1 MRKVELS
8 MEEQYKYKIIKNL
21 VDNNG
26 NKKNAATKL
35 NCTVRHVNRLI
46 KVYEEK
52 GKEGFVHGNRGRVPS
67 NAFDQETKE
76 KIINLYLNEYGDTN
90 FVHFTEIIKEDLG
103 INISDTTVNYWLREV
118 ETLSPKAKRKT
129 KKLMKKKLRQLL
141 AKSKSVKVKNEIK
154 EAISILDSKDAHPRR
169 PRCKYAGEMIQ
180 MDASSFNWVP
190 DEVWHL
196 HLAIDDA
203 TGEVVG
209 AYFDYQETLNGYYN
223 VFYQILN
230 NYGIPAMFYTDRRTV
245 FEYKRKNTAFDDDD
259 TFTQFSY
266 ACHQL
271 GVEVKTTSVAQAKGR
286 IERLN
291 QTFQS
296 RLPVELRRAQITNI
310 EEANEFLKSYLKK
323 FNTHFALH
331 LNTTKS
337 VYEKQ
342 PTTEQINQVLAV
354 ISERKIGGGHA
365 IKYKNKYYIPKT
377 KTDAPVYFNKGTT
390 CLIIEAFDGKR
401 YLNVLDTLYHMEEI
415 PKHQASSENFDPQ
428 EKKVT
433 KERKHYIPPL
443 NHPWRQASYFK
454 YFSSQPHR
462 ENNANV

>member
-46 KVYEEK
+46 KLYKEK
-52 GKEGFVHGNRGRVPS
+52 GKEGFIHGNRGRVPS

-103 INISDTTVNYWLREV
+103 INISDTTVNFWLREV

-129 KKLMKKKLRQLL
+129 KKLMKRKLRQLL
-141 AKSKSVKVKNEIK
+141 AKTKSEKVKNEIK
-154 EAISILDSKDAHPRR
+154 EAISILDSKEAHPRR

-190 DEVWHL
+190 NEVWHL

-271 GVEVKTTSVAQAKGR
+271 GVEIKTTSVAQAKGR

-323 FNTHFALH
+323 FNAHFALH

-377 KTDAPVYFNKGTT
+377 KADAPVYFNKGTT
-390 CLIIEAFDGKR
+390 CLIIEAFDGKQ

-415 PKHQASSENFDPQ
+415 PKHQTLSENFDPK
-428 EKKVT
+428 EKKEA

-443 NHPWRQASYFK
+443 THPWRQASCFK

>member
-26 NKKNAATKL
+26 NKKNAANKL
-35 NCTVRHVNRLI
+35 NCTIRHVNRLI
-46 KVYEEK
+46 KLYKEK
-52 GKEGFVHGNRGRVPS
+52 GKEGFIHGNRGRVPA

-76 KIINLYLNEYGDTN
+76 KIINLYLNDYGDTN
-90 FVHFTEIIKEDLG
+90 FVHFTEIIKEDLN
-103 INISDTTVNYWLREV
+103 INISDTTINYWLREV

-141 AKSKSVKVKNEIK
+141 AETKSEKMKNEIK
-154 EAISILDSKDAHPRR
+154 EAISILDSKEAHPRR

-190 DEVWHL
+190 NEVWHL

-271 GVEVKTTSVAQAKGR
+271 GVEIKTTSVAQAKGR

-310 EEANEFLKSYLKK
+310 EQANEFLKSYLKK
-323 FNTHFALH
+323 FNDQFALH

-342 PTTEQINQVLAV
+342 PTIEQINQVLAV
-354 ISERKIGGGHA
+354 ILERKIGGGHA

-377 KTDAPVYFNKGTT
+377 KADAPVYFNKGTT

-415 PKHQASSENFDPQ
+415 PMHQVSSENFDPQ
-428 EKKVT
+428 EKNET
-433 KERKHYIPPL
+433 KKRKHYIPPL
-443 NHPWRQASYFK
+443 THPWRQASCFK